1 MLHPFIA
8 NENNPRMRLSC
19 ETWAGEKLY
28 EFRFYELELVTYS
41 LPLAVFRWDS
51 YARNDT
57 YHRHCDFYELV
68 LVYRGSARNDNG
80 VGQITT
86 ITVGNVFLLPPGSI
100 HRYQAIH
107 EFAHFNILFRPEL
120 LNQLRFD
127 LEDLPGF
134 QSLFR
139 NFGTA
144 GDPLAVSP
152 FLTLPETEMTNV
164 ILMLEECR
172 QEFDTRE
179 PGYESAAVASFLR
192 ALTTICRRAHLQ
204 QEGREEDH
212 SFRISRVVEQLNSRY
227 PEEFSVPQMAKLAGM
242 SASNFRHRFSEVMGV
257 PPVEYLT
264 RIRLKMAAPLL
275 TTPENITN
283 IAFRVGFEDSNYFTR
298 QFRKYAGFTPTE
310 FRRLFNNG
318 EITLQ
323 ELDRRLL
330 FRPAT

>member
-8 NENNPRMRLSC
+8 NENNPHMRLSC

-139 NFGTA
+139 NFSAA

-152 FLTLPETEMTNV
+152 FLTLPETEMTNI

-172 QEFDTRE
+172 KEFDTRE

-192 ALTTICRRAHLQ
+192 ALTTICRHAHPRP
-204 QEGREEDH
+204 GGHEEDH
-212 SFRISRVVEQLNSRY
+212 SFRISRVVEQLNNRY

-242 SASNFRHRFSEVMGV
+242 STSNFRHRFSEVMGI

-264 RIRLKMAAPLL
+264 RIRLKMAAPML